1 MEFDLL
7 IFSFFKNCRYWKQY
21 LIKDLYLGYKKNS
34 QNLTVK
40 NKTSLN
46 QVSLMTDEEAEVIYR
61 SYKQE
66 NKLNNIHMKAKEV
79 ELWGPLMMCEGFF
92 L

>member
-1 MEFDLL
+1 
-7 IFSFFKNCRYWKQY
+7 
-21 LIKDLYLGYKKNS
+21 
-34 QNLTVK
+34 
-40 NKTSLN
+40 
-46 QVSLMTDEEAEVIYR
+46 MTDEEAEVIYR

>member
-1 MEFDLL
+1 M
-7 IFSFFKNCRYWKQY
+7 
-21 LIKDLYLGYKKNS
+21 
-34 QNLTVK
+34 K

-46 QVSLMTDEEAEVIYR
+46 QVSLITDEDAEVICR

-66 NKLNNIHMKAKEV
+66 NKLKNIHMKAKEV
-79 ELWGPLMMCEGFF
+79 ELWDHLMMYEGFF

>member
-40 NKTSLN
+40 NKIQLKNEQKTD
-46 QVSLMTDEEAEVIYR
+46 VSLERIY
-61 SYKQE
+61 
-66 NKLNNIHMKAKEV
+66 
-79 ELWGPLMMCEGFF
+79 G
-92 L
+92 